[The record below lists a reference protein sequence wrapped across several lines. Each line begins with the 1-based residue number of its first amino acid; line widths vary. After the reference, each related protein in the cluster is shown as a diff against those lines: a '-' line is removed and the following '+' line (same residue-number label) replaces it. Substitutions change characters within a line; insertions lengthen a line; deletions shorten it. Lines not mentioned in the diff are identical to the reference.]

1 MVIINGLSIISI
13 IMATQLLML
22 IQYYR
27 SSSNDD
33 ILKSGK
39 ADLKQAKS
47 HKTSF
52 AATFFQNTILT
63 MCFGALFI
71 YKFWNEKMKKE
82 KIKTIWFHLS

>member
-1 MVIINGLSIISI
+1 
-13 IMATQLLML
+13 MATQLSML

-47 HKTSF
+47 HKTS
-52 AATFFQNTILT
+52 
-63 MCFGALFI
+63 
-71 YKFWNEKMKKE
+71 
-82 KIKTIWFHLS
+82 